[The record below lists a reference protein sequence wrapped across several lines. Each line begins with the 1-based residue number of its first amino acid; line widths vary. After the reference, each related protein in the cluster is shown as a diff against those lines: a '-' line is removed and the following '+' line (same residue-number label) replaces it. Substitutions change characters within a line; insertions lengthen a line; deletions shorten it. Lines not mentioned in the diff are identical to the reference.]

1 MLFSFQDLDFI
12 FEFLEKQDRR
22 YSDPKARNGK
32 KIKGQ
37 KNSSK
42 IFFKKIC
49 QKSSTKKNLSKKF
62 VKKNRQKNSPKKSSK
77 QFVIRIRQKNSSKK
91 FAKKFVK
98 TRNPKDTKVTMSSTL
113 FINHFHFLVFRSS
126 ARPASGRPA

>member
-49 QKSSTKKNLSKKF
+49 QKSSTKKNLSKKI
-62 VKKNRQKNSPKKSSK
+62 VKKNRQN
-77 QFVIRIRQKNSSKK
+77 ISSKK
-91 FAKKFVK
+91 FAKKIVKTVRHKNSSKKFVK
-98 TRNPKDTKVTMSSTL
+98 KIRQKIRQNKEPQGHQSNNEFYVIYKSL
-113 FINHFHFLVFRSS
+113 PFLGF
-126 ARPASGRPA
+126 